1 MDGREMV
8 RVGVKNLARHK
19 LRTLLTM
26 LGVIFGVAAVIAM
39 MSIGEGARRQALEQI
54 RLLGTR
60 NIRVQVA
67 KLEGEAAE
75 EAEAKGSPGL
85 TCADAERIRDRL
97 SGVVTISPLRFVEAA
112 VSAHGN
118 SPQGIA
124 VVGIGAEYDDL
135 TNSPVQRGH
144 FISHLDVK
152 TARRVCVLGEEVR
165 RELFGTADPLGQ
177 EVRIGE
183 EPFRVVG
190 LMGRKNL
197 REGGTRVLAVRN
209 LNRDVYVPISTTLKR
224 FTDPDTPDLI
234 DEIAVQVKTDAE
246 VVPMSRG
253 IRRVL
258 DVAHRGA
265 ADYQIVIPAELLAQA
280 QRTQRIFNVVM
291 GSIAALSLLVGGIGI
306 MNIMLATVT
315 ERTREIGIRR
325 AVGASERDILS
336 QFLNETLLLSVGG
349 GLIGIVLGAL
359 MALSIHLFA
368 HWETVIS
375 PLAVI
380 VSFGVS
386 AAVGIVFGIYPA
398 QQAAR
403 KDPIVALR
411 FE

>member
-1 MDGREMV
+1 MLRT
-8 RVGVKNLARHK
+8 GVKNLVRHK

-60 NIRVQVA
+60 NIRVQRA

-75 EAEAKGSPGL
+75 KAEALGSPGL
-85 TCADAERIRDRL
+85 TCDDAARIRDRL
-97 SGVVTISPLRFVEAA
+97 SGVMNVSPLRFVEAA
-112 VSAHGN
+112 VSAR
-118 SPQGIA
+118 GITPEDVT
-124 VVGIGAEYDDL
+124 VVGVGADYDEL

-144 FISHLDVK
+144 FISHLDDR
-152 TARRVCVLGEEVR
+152 TARRVCILGEQVR

-190 LMGRKNL
+190 VMGRKNVK
-197 REGGTRVLAVRN
+197 EGGTRVLSVRN
-209 LNRDVYVPISTTLKR
+209 LNRDVYIPIGTALKR
-224 FTDPDTPDLI
+224 FTDPDDPDVI
-234 DEIAVQVKTDAE
+234 DEIAVQVTSDAQ

-253 IRRVL
+253 IRRIL
-258 DVAHRGA
+258 DISHREA

-336 QFLNETLLLSVGG
+336 QFLNE
-349 GLIGIVLGAL
+349 
-359 MALSIHLFA
+359 
-368 HWETVIS
+368 
-375 PLAVI
+375 
-380 VSFGVS
+380 
-386 AAVGIVFGIYPA
+386 
-398 QQAAR
+398 
-403 KDPIVALR
+403 
-411 FE
+411 